1 MAEEDKKG
9 AREEEEE
16 AAVESTPKKSLSTRA
31 KVLIIA
37 GGALALILAIGTP
50 ILILSLRDQPEQDQ
64 EYLGAQA
71 AVEAEYQKLQME
83 GYLDEDLSD
92 GEELIGAI
100 FPLETFVINL
110 QGGGYLRTQIQL
122 EFHRR
127 DIPHRFYSRLV
138 PMRDGLITLLA
149 SRTREEVSTEEGRDQ
164 LKRDVKEV
172 VNRMLR
178 RAEVKEV
185 YFTQFVIQ

>member
-1 MAEEDKKG
+1 MAEEDKRG

-16 AAVESTPKKSLSTRA
+16 TTGEATPKKSLSTRA
-31 KVLIIA
+31 KVSIIA

-50 ILILSLRDQPEQDQ
+50 ILILSLRDQPKEEQQ
-64 EYLGAQA
+64 YLGEQA

-83 GYLDEDLSD
+83 GYLDDDLSD

-100 FPLETFVINL
+100 FPLETFVVNL
-110 QGGGYLRTQIQL
+110 KGGGYLRTQIQL

-138 PMRDGLITLLA
+138 PMRDGMITLLA
-149 SRTREEVSTEEGRDQ
+149 SRTRDEVSTEEGRDQ
-164 LKRDVKEV
+164 LKRDVQEL